1 MAAFRSLRY
10 RDYRL
15 FWFGAFASNT
25 GTWMQNIA
33 LSWYVLQ
40 LTGSA
45 FWVGAINFANFIP
58 MWFSPLGGVLADRMD
73 RKKILL
79 ATQSAML
86 VAAVGLAIVTQLG
99 TRSVVPAFLLTLF
112 TGMAFAVD
120 APTRNSFFPKLV
132 PAESMVN
139 AIALNSAQFS
149 LARVVGPTVAGAM
162 VATVGVVPVFWI
174 NAASFL
180 AVLAALAAIRSP
192 FDRAATA
199 AAPPAR
205 LRDGLAYAW
214 RHPLIRTMLVSI
226 AILSLFGGPVA
237 ALLPVFAREVYGR
250 GPRAF
255 GHLTA
260 ALGIGSVIGA
270 MALSRVGR
278 VRPGM
283 VGGGLVLSGVAL
295 IALGS
300 TTSFAAGL
308 AMMLVFGGSY
318 LFSISATNSQIQTSV
333 DDLIRGRVVGLFLLA
348 FGGLFPVGSLVAGTV
363 ADHVGVGITTIGG
376 ASLCLAW
383 GILLLVRTR
392 RRDEGAATA
401 AEATGRHGGEGM
413 PT

>member
-1 MAAFRSLRY
+1 MTASAGAARSRVGAFGSLRY

-15 FWFGAFASNT
+15 FWLGAFASNI

-33 LSWYVLQ
+33 LSWYVLE

-58 MWFSPLGGVLADRMD
+58 MWLSPLGGVMADRMD

-79 ATQSAML
+79 ATQSAMMA
-86 VAAVGLAIVTQLG
+86 AAVGLAIVTQAG
-99 TRSVVPAFLLTLF
+99 TRSVLPAFVLTLF
-112 TGMAFAVD
+112 TGLAFAVD

-132 PAESMVN
+132 PPESMVN

-149 LARVVGPTVAGAM
+149 LARVVGPAVAGAL

-174 NAASFL
+174 NAVSFL

-214 RHPLIRTMLVSI
+214 RHPLIRTMLASI

-250 GPRAF
+250 GPQAF
-255 GHLTA
+255 GYLTA
-260 ALGIGSVIGA
+260 ALGVGSVIGA

-278 VRPGM
+278 VRPSM
-283 VGGGLVLSGVAL
+283 IGGGMVLSGLSL
-295 IALGS
+295 IALGA
-300 TTSFAAGL
+300 TANFTAGL
-308 AMMLVFGGSY
+308 AMMLLFGGSY

-333 DDLIRGRVVGLFLLA
+333 DDLVRGRVVGLFLLA
-348 FGGLFPVGSLVAGTV
+348 FGGLFPVGSLLAGTV
-363 ADHVGVGITTIGG
+363 ADRVGVGVTTIGG
-376 ASLCLAW
+376 ASLCLVW
-383 GILLLVRTR
+383 GVALLAR
-392 RRDEGAATA
+392 RR
-401 AEATGRHGGEGM
+401 
-413 PT
+413 

>member
-1 MAAFRSLRY
+1 MGAFRSLRY
-10 RDYRL
+10 RDYRR

-40 LTGSA
+40 LTGSV
-45 FWVGAINFANFIP
+45 FWVGAINFANFVP

-79 ATQSAML
+79 ATQTAMML
-86 VAAVGLAIVTQLG
+86 AAVGLAVVTQVG
-99 TRSVVPAFLLTLF
+99 TTSVVPAFLLTLF

-149 LARVVGPTVAGAM
+149 LARVVGPAVAGAM

-180 AVLAALAAIRSP
+180 AVLAALAAIRSR
-192 FDRAATA
+192 FDAAATA

-205 LRDGLAYAW
+205 LRDGLVYAW
-214 RHPLIRTMLVSI
+214 RHPLIRTMLLSV

-237 ALLPVFAREVYGR
+237 ALLPVFAQEVFGR
-250 GPRAF
+250 GPQAF
-255 GHLTA
+255 GFLTA

-283 VGGGLVLSGVAL
+283 VGGGLVVSGVAL
-295 IALGS
+295 IGLGA
-300 TTSFAAGL
+300 TTNFAAGL
-308 AMMLVFGGSY
+308 GAMLVFGGSY

-333 DDLIRGRVVGLFLLA
+333 DDLVRGRVVGLFLLA
-348 FGGLFPVGSLVAGTV
+348 FGGLFPIGSLVAGTI
-363 ADHVGVGITTIGG
+363 ADRVGVGITTIGG
-376 ASLCLAW
+376 ALLCLAW
-383 GILLLVRTR
+383 GVVLLVRAPGR
-392 RRDEGAATA
+392 ERQRAGSNQGREG
-401 AEATGRHGGEGM
+401 
-413 PT
+413 